1 MKRFYNAGFLSKISL
16 LIAIAFFV
24 GYSTTYIV
32 PAEAAPKSARKKSTP
47 KIDPNDPASIIYL
60 DTKGKLAGKGDP
72 DKPASAA
79 VKAGRGWHP
88 RAMGDQRLP
97 KDRYG
102 LIDWVKLVKGNMIA
116 PKPSLDPTFEEMP
129 PLNMDVL
136 IEAKGDFV
144 DDVVYPHWIHTYWLK
159 CDVCHPKIFIPA
171 KGQNNMTMVG
181 IAEGKWCGRCHG
193 KIAFPL
199 SDCSRCHV
207 KPKKSAGR

>member
-1 MKRFYNAGFLSKISL
+1 MKRFYKAGFLSKISL

-97 KDRYG
+97 KDQVR
-102 LIDWVKLVKGNMIA
+102 
-116 PKPSLDPTFEEMP
+116 S
-129 PLNMDVL
+129 
-136 IEAKGDFV
+136 
-144 DDVVYPHWIHTYWLK
+144 H
-159 CDVCHPKIFIPA
+159 
-171 KGQNNMTMVG
+171 
-181 IAEGKWCGRCHG
+181 
-193 KIAFPL
+193 
-199 SDCSRCHV
+199 
-207 KPKKSAGR
+207 

>member
-1 MKRFYNAGFLSKISL
+1 MKRFCSAGFLSKISI

-24 GYSTTYIV
+24 GYSAAYVV
-32 PAEAAPKSARKKSTP
+32 PAEAAKKSAS

-60 DTKGKLAGKGDP
+60 DTSGKVAGKGDP

-88 RAMGDQRLP
+88 KAMGDQRLP

-102 LIDWVKLVKGNMIA
+102 LIDWVKLVKEKMIA
-116 PKPSLDPTFEEMP
+116 PKPSLDPSFEEMP

-171 KGQNNMTMVG
+171 KGQNNMTMIG

-199 SDCSRCHV
+199 TDCSRCHV

>member
-1 MKRFYNAGFLSKISL
+1 
-16 LIAIAFFV
+16 
-24 GYSTTYIV
+24 
-32 PAEAAPKSARKKSTP
+32 
-47 KIDPNDPASIIYL
+47 
-60 DTKGKLAGKGDP
+60 
-72 DKPASAA
+72 
-79 VKAGRGWHP
+79 
-88 RAMGDQRLP
+88 
-97 KDRYG
+97 
-102 LIDWVKLVKGNMIA
+102 
-116 PKPSLDPTFEEMP
+116 
-129 PLNMDVL
+129 MDVL

-199 SDCSRCHV
+199 TDCSRCHV